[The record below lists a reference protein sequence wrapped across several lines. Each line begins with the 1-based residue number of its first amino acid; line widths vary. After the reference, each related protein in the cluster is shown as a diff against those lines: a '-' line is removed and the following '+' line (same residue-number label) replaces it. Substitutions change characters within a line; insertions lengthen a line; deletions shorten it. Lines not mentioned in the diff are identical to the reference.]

1 VILIAINTQLI
12 TGIILSLIIP
22 GVFIFGLVYALLMAG
37 LNFIK
42 PPQKVQIRRSDAI
55 L

>member
-1 VILIAINTQLI
+1 VILIIINAQLI
-12 TGIILSLIIP
+12 MAIILGLIIP